1 MTWMTFPLAALISA
15 LSLPT
20 PGSKILLRLD
30 PESGKKVF
38 WYIDTEM
45 NMKMTPP
52 GMPQEMNMNMR
63 NGIGMTLEVAS
74 VANQTVTLSNTI
86 DSMSMSMTGMPGMD
100 MNYRSTAKNL
110 QDPNQAAMEETL
122 RPLLESKI
130 VAVFSELGK
139 VQQLQGISELNEA
152 LGAGG
157 GTAGMSSNPYENL
170 QAFFPIFS
178 SKKVS
183 PGATWVEE
191 VGLTNNG
198 MPMNVV
204 YTYTLLEVK
213 DNIAKLGVSA
223 LIDMPSSTFEQ
234 QGMSMSIAMKGTQT
248 GEILVSTRDGFTQSA
263 TMRQEFQMDMV
274 TMGMEM
280 PAAITGTVRL
290 TTLD

>member
-1 MTWMTFPLAALISA
+1 MTWMTLPLAALIST

-20 PGSKILLRLD
+20 PGAKILLRLE
-30 PESGKKVF
+30 PESGKKVSWF
-38 WYIDTEM
+38 IDTEM

-63 NGIGMTLEVAS
+63 NGIGMTLEVVS
-74 VANQTVTLSNTI
+74 VGDEKVTLNTTV
-86 DSMSMSMTGMPGMD
+86 DSMNMGMTGMPGME
-100 MNYRSTAKNL
+100 MNYRSTATNL
-110 QDPNQAAMEETL
+110 EDPNQAAMEETL

-130 VAVFSELGK
+130 VAIFSELGK
-139 VQQLQGISELNEA
+139 VQQLQGITELNEA

-170 QAFFPIFS
+170 QAFFPVYS

-183 PGATWVEE
+183 PGSSWVEE
-191 VGLTNNG
+191 LELTNNG
-198 MPMNVV
+198 MPMNVS

-213 DNIAKLGVSA
+213 DNIAKLGISSV
-223 LIDMPSSTFEQ
+223 IDMPSSTFEQ

-263 TMRQEFQMDMV
+263 TIRQEFQMDMV

-290 TTLD
+290 TTLN